1 MKEKM
6 RKAIPYLITA
16 AVAFCAAIL
25 LVALLL
31 RPQSLVIGTTDLS
44 YPGGSVKVS
53 VRDGHMA
60 GYALIIGTFK
70 NDPFFG
76 IVKKSFWIFKM
87 VKVEIK
93 GHEITGIEVIA
104 HKPSYMKQAEQIA
117 GAVCAAQSL
126 EVDAISGATLTSDT
140 VLKAIENALEDGNAR
155 P

>member
-44 YPGGSVKVS
+44 MVA
-53 VRDGHMA
+53 DGE
-60 GYALIIGTFK
+60 YIGVCQNKILFA
-70 NDPFFG
+70 
-76 IVKKSFWIFKM
+76 V

-104 HKPSYMKQAEQIA
+104 HKPSYMKQAKQIA

>member
-1 MKEKM
+1 MIAANLFSCAYGGEYIKEKM

-44 YPGGSVKVS
+44 MVA
-53 VRDGHMA
+53 DGE
-60 GYALIIGTFK
+60 YIGVCQNKILFA
-70 NDPFFG
+70 
-76 IVKKSFWIFKM
+76 V

>member
-25 LVALLL
+25 LVTLLL
-31 RPQSLVIGTTDLS
+31 RPKSLVIGTTDLS
-44 YPGGSVKVS
+44 TVA
-53 VRDGHMA
+53 DGE
-60 GYALIIGTFK
+60 YIGVCQNK
-70 NDPFFG
+70 
-76 IVKKSFWIFKM
+76 ILLAV

-93 GHEITGIEVIA
+93 DHEIIGIEVIT

-117 GAVCAAQSL
+117 KAVCAAQSL

-140 VLKAIENALEDGNAR
+140 VLRAIENALEDGNAR